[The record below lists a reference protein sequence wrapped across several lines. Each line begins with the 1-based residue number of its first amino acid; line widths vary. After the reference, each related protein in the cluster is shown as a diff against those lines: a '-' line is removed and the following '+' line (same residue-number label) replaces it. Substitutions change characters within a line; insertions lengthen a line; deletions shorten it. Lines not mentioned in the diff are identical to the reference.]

1 MHNDPS
7 YTQGGDS
14 WEWSPQPAAL
24 WVAAIGGVILSYVT
38 YIVRSEPAGSL
49 LAGTAAFLLL
59 FVAFCGYRA
68 TPRLAVLRPHPHH
81 GPRIR
86 FRSFLGRECVL
97 EPRHVVEVRVLRYP
111 RLGRR
116 VPMLEIELNEP
127 EDRLIILSRWDLG
140 TEPDQVADIL
150 WSVGFTRR
158 KY

>member
-1 MHNDPS
+1 M
-7 YTQGGDS
+7 
-14 WEWSPQPAAL
+14 
-24 WVAAIGGVILSYVT
+24 
-38 YIVRSEPAGSL
+38 
-49 LAGTAAFLLL
+49 
-59 FVAFCGYRA
+59 
-68 TPRLAVLRPHPHH
+68 
-81 GPRIR
+81 
-86 FRSFLGRECVL
+86 
-97 EPRHVVEVRVLRYP
+97 EVRVLRYP